1 MINKSIL
8 KEIGYKDCTI
18 LLEDYEV
25 DYIYEI
31 ICKHNT
37 LNKKAIEAALLEF
50 VVNSDKRYFKV
61 KDIRKISSI
70 IFEEIGR
77 SYDSDTITGNLSKQ
91 RNLADMG
98 IFYDEGIYL
107 DDDII
112 NFNIDGEKSMRK
124 VSNEDE
130 SNIISHNLIKLAIN
144 NKK

>member
-18 LLEDYEV
+18 FLEDYEV

-31 ICKHNT
+31 ICKHEIV
-37 LNKKAIEAALLEF
+37 NKKSIESALLEF
-50 VVNSDKRYFKV
+50 IINSDKRYFRL
-61 KDIRKISSI
+61 KDVRNISSI
-70 IFEEIGR
+70 IFEAIGR

-98 IFYDEGIYL
+98 IFYDEGIYI

-112 NFNIDGEKSMRK
+112 NFNINGEKSMRK